1 MSDKQKVGFS
11 RSLESYKQQ
20 QANLAKDKGVLDRLM
35 NASTLSEARKI
46 VYGTKSKKPTHL
58 GKLGVGK

>member
-1 MSDKQKVGFS
+1 MAFA
-11 RSLESYKQQ
+11 RSLDAYKQQ
-20 QANLAKDKGVLDRLM
+20 QANVAKDRGVLDKLM
-35 NASTLSEARKI
+35 NARTLTEARKI